1 MTVVSWPLCKRKL
14 PLSLKKG
21 RGNGKIP
28 VMYTDTEG
36 IVLRQTKTLNGR
48 RMLVIFT
55 QRYGKVSA
63 GTSISE
69 KGRTKSALALRP
81 FSYGRYELFKG
92 RDSFSVNGA
101 EAVNGFYGIGEDI
114 DKYMAASSALELTDR
129 LLEEEQPAPQM
140 FALLLD
146 FLELLSARKKAFG
159 TLLIAFRLKCL
170 SLSGCA
176 PVTDACVGCGSREG
190 LKLFSVPAGGLVCG
204 NCAKAGDRLCFEI
217 SGSDVQVLRYMLG
230 HPLKNLE
237 SLALDEQTEL
247 RIQKILR
254 SYYSYHLGIDKLKSE
269 GLSI

>member
-1 MTVVSWPLCKRKL
+1 
-14 PLSLKKG
+14 
-21 RGNGKIP
+21 
-28 VMYTDTEG
+28 MYTDTEG

-81 FSYGRYELFKG
+81 FTYGRYELFKG

-176 PVTDACVGCGSREG
+176 PVMDACVGCGSSEG

>member
-1 MTVVSWPLCKRKL
+1 
-14 PLSLKKG
+14 
-21 RGNGKIP
+21 
-28 VMYTDTEG
+28 MYTDTEG

-81 FSYGRYELFKG
+81 FTYGRYELFKG

-114 DKYMAASSALELTDR
+114 DKYMAASAALELTDR

-146 FLELLSARKKAFG
+146 FLELLSARKRAFG

-170 SLSGCA
+170 MLSGCA
-176 PVTDACVGCGSREG
+176 PVMDACVGCGSREG

-204 NCAKAGDRLCFEI
+204 NCADAGDRLCFEI
-217 SGSDVQVLRYMLG
+217 SGPDVQALRYMLG